1 MGLGLERLSSLLRN
15 RIEGGTGKEKE
26 EEEEEEELVDL
37 KMSRLEDKLERRS
50 LTYTYLKGGF

>member
-26 EEEEEEELVDL
+26 EEEEELVDL
-37 KMSRLEDKLERRS
+37 KMSRLEDELERRS

>member
-26 EEEEEEELVDL
+26 EEEEELVDL
-37 KMSRLEDKLERRS
+37 KMSKLEDELERRS

>member
-1 MGLGLERLSSLLRN
+1 MGLGLGRLRSLLRTG
-15 RIEGGTGKEKE
+15 IEGGTGKEKE

-37 KMSRLEDKLERRS
+37 KMSRLEDELERRS

>member
-1 MGLGLERLSSLLRN
+1 MGLGLGRLSSLLRTG
-15 RIEGGTGKEKE
+15 IEGRTGKEK

-37 KMSRLEDKLERRS
+37 KMSRLEDELERRS

>member
-1 MGLGLERLSSLLRN
+1 MGLGLGRLRSLLRT

-26 EEEEEEELVDL
+26 EEEEELVDL
-37 KMSRLEDKLERRS
+37 KMSKLEDELERRS